1 MSDMLLG
8 KRIVECNPQLMTK
21 VQKINMLLYDAIVY
35 SLCILITCKCMHT
48 PSLSCKASQHC
59 SKEKGDTCNML
70 GYPSTKVIVD
80 HIINI
85 ELDVIRFVRLP
96 VHPSAPRALV
106 MYNE

>member
-1 MSDMLLG
+1 MLLHG
-8 KRIVECNPQLMTK
+8 
-21 VQKINMLLYDAIVY
+21 AIVNPLY
-35 SLCILITCKCMHT
+35 NLITCKCMHT

-85 ELDVIRFVRLP
+85 ELDVIRFVRLL